1 MMPACERFPNPFD
14 TDHPAVLALLKTGR
28 SRVSY
33 APATSKNRHW
43 AAVELYVYWMWGLLP
58 HLPREVRR
66 RLPLCLPER
75 PSFAEIKAAL
85 TENAPQRCC
94 PTDHAC
100 HVDILSY
107 IANTKGF
114 PAHTPL
120 RGPAPERRRSS
131 SPAERDELAR
141 NAYRRSNRW
150 GI

>member
-1 MMPACERFPNPFD
+1 MTSACQRYGNPFD
-14 TDHPAVLALLKTGR
+14 PDHPAVLALLQTKR

-66 RLPLCLPER
+66 RLPLSPPER
-75 PSFAEIKAAL
+75 PSFAEINATLAD
-85 TENAPQRCC
+85 EAPQRCC
-94 PTDHAC
+94 PANHAC
-100 HVDILSY
+100 HVDVLAY
-107 IANTKGF
+107 IVNTKGF
-114 PAHTPL
+114 PTHPPL
-120 RGPAPERRRSS
+120 REPVPERRRCS

-141 NAYRRSNRW
+141 SAYRRSNRW